1 MACSECARGSRREVL
16 RSFWRQVSNEDKRQL
31 ATGSVALVGATA
43 GWGVMG
49 LMGGLVGMF
58 LGGCVGGIV
67 GLTRYQSTAGRMA
80 ETKQLTR
87 GELPQ

>member
-1 MACSECARGSRREVL
+1 MACSECAGESRREVL

-31 ATGSVALVGATA
+31 ATGSVALAGAVA
-43 GWGVMG
+43 GWSVTG

-58 LGGCVGGIV
+58 LGGCAGGIF
-67 GLTRYQSTAGRMA
+67 GLARYQSAAGSMA
-80 ETKQLTR
+80 ETKPLTT